1 MRWFSFLAWAPL
13 WNSVIPQRHEQEGK
27 PRGTGAETTESFE
40 VCRFELCARRRGQ
53 AVTRSYKRH
62 TSPIL
67 LRELGHDP
75 RGAVLGAAVVAVRAG
90 AVFAHELFGLGVERE
105 RCADRG
111 RSALE

>member
-1 MRWFSFLAWAPL
+1 MRWFSFLVWAPL

-40 VCRFELCARRRGQ
+40 ACRFELCARRRRQ

-75 RGAVLGAAVVAVRAG
+75 RGAVLGAAAVAVRAG
-90 AVFAHELFGLGVERE
+90 AVFSDKFFGFGIERE
-105 RCADRG
+105 GRADR
-111 RSALE
+111 R